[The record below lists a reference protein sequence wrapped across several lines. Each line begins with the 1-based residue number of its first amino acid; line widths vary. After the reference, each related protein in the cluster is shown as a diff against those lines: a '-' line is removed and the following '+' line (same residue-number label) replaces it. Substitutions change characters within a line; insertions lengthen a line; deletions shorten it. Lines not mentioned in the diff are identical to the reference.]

1 LKLNDNAAQAASRW
15 STTIPSASLITLLD
29 TFEVNGTDDYIAYC
43 FHSIE
48 GYSKVMSWSG
58 NSSTNGVF
66 MYTGFRPAFVMGKC
80 INTSESWFMLDN
92 KRDTYNYEY
101 KRLFA
106 DSNSAESTGDPDIL
120 DFVSNGIKMR
130 NSGNS
135 GNISGRNYIGIA
147 FAESPF
153 KTSNSR

>member
-1 LKLNDNAAQAASRW
+1 
-15 STTIPSASLITLLD
+15 
-29 TFEVNGTDDYIAYC
+29 
-43 FHSIE
+43 
-48 GYSKVMSWSG
+48 
-58 NSSTNGVF
+58 
-66 MYTGFRPAFVMGKC
+66 
-80 INTSESWFMLDN
+80 MLDN
-92 KRDTYNYEY
+92 KRDPYNYEY

-106 DSNSAESTGDPDIL
+106 DTNQAGSTGDPDIL

-153 KTSNSR
+153 KTANAR